1 MAQDKNIVA
10 RPPATAIESVQFN
23 LFSKFLAND
32 KSTVSN
38 TIEIWEKIP
47 KYFFTPKQIK
57 ELRPEKGQPD
67 PFKWSYMENGQ
78 EFSVIIQPALIE
90 QEDGTFKAFFPSS
103 TEELVEEALKKILTE
118 QNWGIHDPSK
128 AETWVRFS
136 LSMIYKKLKAM
147 GKGRN
152 RLKIKHAIA
161 VMSRTVIT
169 LYQGKK
175 EIWTGNILQDLVTVE
190 REKYLKDTNAY
201 HIARL
206 PLFISHAINH
216 LETRQFNYE
225 RLMSCNEQLSRW
237 IYKRL
242 INRFKQASFIT
253 NYHFM
258 YSDLKQSGLLQQ
270 STERDNRKKALK
282 SLNELQEK
290 GVIISYVSEEK
301 NEGRKVVDVKYIVHP
316 SRDFVMEQK
325 AANKRMTD
333 NHQIALNSGWN
344 FPPVG

>member
-10 RPPATAIESVQFN
+10 PPSATESVQFN

-90 QEDGTFKAFFPSS
+90 QEDGTFKAFFPSA

-136 LSMIYKKLKAM
+136 LSMIYKELKAI
-147 GKGRN
+147 GRS
-152 RLKIKHAIA
+152 RDRPKIKHAIA
-161 VMSRTVIT
+161 VMSGCTISFFK
-169 LYQGKK
+169 GEK
-175 EIWTGNILQDLVTVE
+175 EIWKGAILQDLVMVE
-190 REKYLKDTNAY
+190 REKYLEDTNAY

-206 PLFISHAINH
+206 PIFVSHAINR
-216 LETRQFNYE
+216 LETRQFNYG

-242 INRFKQASFIT
+242 INCFKQASFIT

-270 STERDNRKKALK
+270 STERNNRKKALK

-290 GVIISYVSEEK
+290 GVIMSYVSEEK
-301 NEGRKVVDVKYIVHP
+301 NEGRKVIDVKYTVHP
-316 SRDFVMEQK
+316 SRNFVMEQK

-333 NHQIALNSGWN
+333 NHQIALSAGWN
-344 FPPVG
+344 V